1 MRNSKLS
8 IIMVAL
14 TVVLLSSCASYTSE
28 YFVNGQSYALQDSS
42 QFRQPADPENLAENE
57 VFVGWELQ
65 GTDGIYTN
73 WQMTP
78 EYNARFDAVIDRYI
92 DFYVGDEVW
101 ASVKASEFANP
112 GVPTAP
118 ADNLQFVGWVPEGAE
133 NPVENWTTP
142 PRDVNV
148 YHAKF
153 VNTVK
158 FYNNGV
164 LVDTQLVTDFADPGV
179 PVAPSTD
186 VVFAGWCPVGTEEAI
201 TDWSVAPEG
210 VDEVYARYVDKVYF
224 YLDGNLWTVLRADQ
238 FTNPGDPVPRDI
250 PRGYEFAGWVAETD
264 YATYTDW
271 TTLPD
276 DVRRFD
282 AMLTSTTVASGMDS
296 ANEQLRL
303 NLAKNTQVL
312 GPITVEETYEIV
324 GDQVRIGGIG
334 YKDILAAA
342 IEAYP
347 DADQVVDI
355 ITDYETHTADSDYGT
370 LTFQTASYTGIAIA
384 IE

>member
-1 MRNSKLS
+1 MPAILTHDLFGRGVLEDVTDLLGLRSVGERDAFLLGNQGPDPLFYLVVDPLMHKWSPLGNALHGCDPAALLVAMREAALRLEGHERQLARAYVAGFACHWLLDSTMHPFVYWWQNGITSAGVPGLDES
-8 IIMVAL
+8 AGSRVHAEIERDFDEMALYAL
-14 TVVLLSSCASYTSE
+14 TGKTVERWRPHERVLQAS
-28 YFVNGQSYALQDSS
+28 
-42 QFRQPADPENLAENE
+42 
-57 VFVGWELQ
+57 
-65 GTDGIYTN
+65 
-73 WQMTP
+73 
-78 EYNARFDAVIDRYI
+78 
-92 DFYVGDEVW
+92 
-101 ASVKASEFANP
+101 
-112 GVPTAP
+112 
-118 ADNLQFVGWVPEGAE
+118 
-133 NPVENWTTP
+133 
-142 PRDVNV
+142 RDVL
-148 YHAKF
+148 A
-153 VNTVK
+153 
-158 FYNNGV
+158 
-164 LVDTQLVTDFADPGV
+164 A
-179 PVAPSTD
+179 
-186 VVFAGWCPVGTEEAI
+186 
-201 TDWSVAPEG
+201 
-210 VDEVYARYVDKVYF
+210 VDKVYF
-224 YLDGNLWTVLRADQ
+224 YLDGSLWTVLRADQ

-324 GDQVRIGGIG
+324 GDQGRIGGIG